1 MKLAIFFSLK
11 QTNKKQQQQSIIPP
25 PSQHIT
31 PGQRLFFSSFTP
43 HKTHNVELYE
53 FHSYLRPLMSLKI
66 CSSYNCS
73 ITFTIYK
80 SVHFYST
87 VITITSCHILSF
99 SQVLPGI
106 KKDSFAYAD
115 FPCISFTLFFA
126 FFFST

>member
-53 FHSYLRPLMSLKI
+53 FHSYLRPLMPLRSPTARPLRRRPAWPKLR
-66 CSSYNCS
+66 Y
-73 ITFTIYK
+73 
-80 SVHFYST
+80 
-87 VITITSCHILSF
+87 
-99 SQVLPGI
+99 
-106 KKDSFAYAD
+106 
-115 FPCISFTLFFA
+115 
-126 FFFST
+126 